1 MPTMVIFK
9 GERSLD
15 ELTSR
20 LFKAG
25 GEPQARK
32 QATDAL
38 LKANPQ
44 LTDLTRVPVGSVI
57 VVPDTAIAANAG
69 ETVRPADR
77 SVADTI
83 RSGGDQITAVTSAL
97 PTVSASATDQINTVL
112 KLLKD
117 KALAAAAAKD
127 QDLAQRLTK
136 ITETQNSALKDIRAQ
151 ETLVQSGL
159 AQMQANLAK
168 LLPPMMPTTSP
179 SSPPMPQPQARNQ
192 PPTPATPTST
202 TLPAKPD
209 KTTSP
214 AKSDKT
220 TSPAKSDSKSS
231 KPPKSKR

>member
-57 VVPDTAIAANAG
+57 VVPDTAIGANAG
-69 ETVRPADR
+69 ETVRPVDR

-83 RSGGDQITAVTSAL
+83 RSARDQITAITAAL
-97 PTVSASATDQINTVL
+97 PTASASATDRINTVL
-112 KLLKD
+112 KLVKD
-117 KALAAAAAKD
+117 KAVTAAAKD

-136 ITETQNSALKDIRAQ
+136 ITETQNSALKDIQANQ
-151 ETLVQSGL
+151 KLVQGGL
-159 AQMQANLAK
+159 AQMQADLAK
-168 LLPPMMPTTSP
+168 LLPPATMPTTSP
-179 SSPPMPQPQARNQ
+179 ASPPTPQPQVPNE
-192 PPTPATPTST
+192 PPTPATSRSTSSR
-202 TLPAKPD
+202 AKPN
-209 KTTSP
+209 K
-214 AKSDKT
+214 
-220 TSPAKSDSKSS
+220 KSS
-231 KPPKSKR
+231 KPRKSRR